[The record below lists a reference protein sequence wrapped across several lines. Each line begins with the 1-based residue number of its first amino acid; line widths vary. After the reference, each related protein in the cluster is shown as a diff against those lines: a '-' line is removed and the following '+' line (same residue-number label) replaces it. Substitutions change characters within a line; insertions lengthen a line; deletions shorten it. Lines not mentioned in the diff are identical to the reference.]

1 MKKNLK
7 LLMIA
12 FLDSTSTGSI
22 KEEVLFSKS
31 EQKIVIKLE
40 TVNNKI
46 IEDTK
51 KIVIIDIK
59 IQQQI

>member
-7 LLMIA
+7 VLMIA

-31 EQKIVIKLE
+31 E
-40 TVNNKI
+40 
-46 IEDTK
+46 
-51 KIVIIDIK
+51 
-59 IQQQI
+59 

>member
-1 MKKNLK
+1 
-7 LLMIA
+7 MIA